1 MSGSAAEVVPSPGT
15 LHPANL
21 QHPRPVIILAR
32 RSEEPASQRP
42 EPAEEGTNM
51 ELRNTETVTL
61 AKALS
66 VKNRLAGRLSQ
77 ARSNIET
84 YNSVLAGQRD
94 EQNRATVDVRAEYE
108 RLLML
113 QEGIIA
119 VKAAIQRAN
128 AVVYEDVLRLAEKKA
143 LVQMLSN
150 LNTKHG
156 SEPGFNGVEYR
167 YLATIL
173 KPEAL
178 EMVRRLEAEID
189 KLQDRLNQYN
199 ANTTVEVPTAVL
211 DLAR

>member
-1 MSGSAAEVVPSPGT
+1 MD
-15 LHPANL
+15 LH
-21 QHPRPVIILAR
+21 
-32 RSEEPASQRP
+32 
-42 EPAEEGTNM
+42 
-51 ELRNTETVTL
+51 NTEAVTL

-77 ARSNIET
+77 ARTNIET

-94 EQNRATVDVRAEYE
+94 DEGRATVDVRAEYE
-108 RLLML
+108 RLLSL
-113 QEGIIA
+113 QEGLVA

-128 AVVYEDVLRLAEKKA
+128 AAIYEDVLRLGEKKA
-143 LVQMLSN
+143 LVQMLSG

-167 YLATIL
+167 YTATIT
-173 KPEAL
+173 KPEVL

-189 KLQDRLNQYN
+189 KLQDKLNQYN
-199 ANTTVEVPTAVL
+199 ASTRIELPQAVL